1 MRFCLTCEIRRD
13 TRQDMSKE
21 TDTDSSLV
29 QVSFRLPKSMVAE
42 LDERAVKM
50 AADGDGVRYT
60 RTDVLRILTVRAL
73 AETRTRGRK

>member
-1 MRFCLTCEIRRD
+1 MNVKSLPESD
-13 TRQDMSKE
+13 
-21 TDTDSSLV
+21 LV

>member
-1 MRFCLTCEIRRD
+1 
-13 TRQDMSKE
+13 MSKE